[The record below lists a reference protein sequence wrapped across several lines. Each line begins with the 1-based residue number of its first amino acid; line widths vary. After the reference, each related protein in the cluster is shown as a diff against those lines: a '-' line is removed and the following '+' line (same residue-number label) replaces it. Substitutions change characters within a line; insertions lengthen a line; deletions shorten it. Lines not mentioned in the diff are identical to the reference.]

1 MDASQHSPRPPEWPP
16 AISPSSETRR
26 IKLTLDA
33 NFKNEIARVGI
44 IARDSSGVVLGLLTR
59 FDTALSPCEA
69 ELWACEVALSWAIR
83 ED

>member
-1 MDASQHSPRPPEWPP
+1 M
-16 AISPSSETRR
+16 
-26 IKLTLDA
+26 TLDA